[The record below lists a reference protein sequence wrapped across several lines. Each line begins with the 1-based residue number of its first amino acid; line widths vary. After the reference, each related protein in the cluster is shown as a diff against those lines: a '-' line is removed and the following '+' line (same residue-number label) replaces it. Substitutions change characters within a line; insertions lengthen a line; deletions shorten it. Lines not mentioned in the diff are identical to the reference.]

1 MSLPATLRKP
11 LQVAALTSLIAATV
25 YVGLWDYARYGLE
38 AAHIDEM
45 DPFRLAHGAE
55 LSIPN
60 EDVYLGTTKD
70 RIPALTNP
78 AFVPAGRAPQW
89 LRDEDRVIGIVHGGV
104 AKAYPTLILLWHE
117 AVNDEVAGKPYLV
130 TY

>member
-1 MSLPATLRKP
+1 MRLPKAV
-11 LQVAALTSLIAATV
+11 QVPALIGVIAATS
-25 YVGLWDYARYGLE
+25 YFGLLDYFRYGLS

-45 DPFRLAHGAE
+45 DPFRIRHGAA
-55 LSIPN
+55 LTIPP
-60 EDVYLGTTKD
+60 EQIYLGTTKD

-78 AFVPAGRAPQW
+78 AFVPAADAPAW
-89 LRDEDRVIGIVHGGV
+89 LTAEDRVIGIVHDGV
-104 AKAYPTLILLWHE
+104 AKAYPILILQWHE